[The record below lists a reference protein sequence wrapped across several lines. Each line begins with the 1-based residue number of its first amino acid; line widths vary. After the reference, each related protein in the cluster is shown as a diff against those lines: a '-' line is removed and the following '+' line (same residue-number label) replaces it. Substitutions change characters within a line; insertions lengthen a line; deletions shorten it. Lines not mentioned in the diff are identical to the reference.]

1 MEENKKLVLIQMDRN
16 TQRSMVWKDC
26 VYETIM
32 GYLVIACDSEN
43 MPAMTK
49 RAIMEGIEELHM
61 LDMYDYDKLAI
72 SINQTFWNINKT
84 LMRATTMSSAER
96 MSVTEQLKGANQVF
110 IDRVKQ
116 SADLNKRI
124 FEAISEEGKSKDGET
139 QTK

>member
-49 RAIMEGIEELHM
+49 RAIMEGIEEFHM

-84 LMRATTMSSAER
+84 LMRATTMSTAER

-110 IDRVKQ
+110 VDRVKQ

-124 FEAISEEGKSKDGET
+124 LEAISEEGKSKDGET